1 MRKNDIH
8 IGPCA
13 TDSKYRG
20 QKIYPYVISRIVKDY
35 SDANFYMIIDDKN
48 ISSQRGVYRAGFKK
62 IAKLEYD
69 KKFRI
74 YRISQ
79 ALNKEI

>member
-1 MRKNDIH
+1 
-8 IGPCA
+8 
-13 TDSKYRG
+13 
-20 QKIYPYVISRIVKDY
+20 
-35 SDANFYMIIDDKN
+35 MIIDDKN